1 MVLIEG
7 QNADGVTVDQ
17 DTFGVVAGED
27 SAISG
32 AADQVIGAIV
42 GTREGAV
49 EGGYRLAS
57 TGVTW
62 TDPAG
67 VGGLRDALA
76 RCDVRSVMLVSPLLA
91 AAALAQTV
99 GHAIDYEHIAMVF
112 VEADSATLAVVEI
125 AGGSIVELHRRPL
138 TGVGTPGREA
148 AVATELAAM
157 VAGLDAPDSRA
168 DGVFI
173 VGCGVDIVG
182 IKTALEAA
190 TALVVSAPEE
200 PDMALA
206 RGAGLASANAPLFA
220 SSTAALAYAL
230 DPGTG
235 ELNPGV
241 LSPTYLDVSRNADLG
256 AGALAYSALDDV
268 ADDRPTRRRRPMFLA
283 GSALAA
289 IGAAVAGVVLVSLMS
304 DRPTSALQHNPR
316 VSIDTPAK
324 QMPAQV
330 PSTPPEAQLPA
341 PSAPPPAVAAPPA
354 PAPEGAAPPAPA
366 PVVQQAPQPAVN
378 TPPAA
383 PPRRAPT
390 RRAPQVTPTPA
401 SQAPAPTPAAVPS
414 PEPAAP
420 PAPPPQYAPPAAPP
434 QYAPPAA
441 PPQYAPP
448 AAPPQYV
455 PPAAPPQ
462 YAPPAAPPQYAPPT
476 RPPLTMYLR
485 LPFVT
490 VPIPINPPPPPPPSQ

>member
-1 MVLIEG
+1 LEIVLGVSMAPTTVRMVLIEG
-7 QNADGVTVDQ
+7 QNADGVTVEQ
-17 DTFGVVAGED
+17 DTFGVGAGAD
-27 SAISG
+27 PATAG

-42 GTREGAV
+42 GTCEGAA

-76 RCDVRSVMLVSPLLA
+76 RCDVGGVMLVSPLLA

-99 GHAIDYEHIAMVF
+99 GNAIGYEHIAMVF
-112 VEADSATLAVVEI
+112 VEPDSVTLAIVEI

-138 TGVGTPGREA
+138 TGAGAPGREG
-148 AVATELAAM
+148 AVAAELAAM
-157 VAGLDAPDSRA
+157 VAGLDAPDARA
-168 DGVFI
+168 DGVFV

-182 IKTALEAA
+182 IKTALEGA
-190 TALVVSAPEE
+190 TALVVSASEE

-206 RGAGLASANAPLFA
+206 RGAALASANAPLFA

-235 ELNPGV
+235 ELNPAA
-241 LSPTYLDVSRNADLG
+241 LSPTYFDVGGNADFG

-268 ADDRPTRRRRPMFLA
+268 ADQRPRRRRRPMFLA

-289 IGAAVAGVVLVSLMS
+289 IGAAVAGVVLTSLTS

-316 VSIDTPAK
+316 VSVATPAN
-324 QMPAQV
+324 QMPAQA
-330 PSTPPEAQLPA
+330 PSTPPQALLPA
-341 PSAPPPAVAAPPA
+341 PGPPPPAPALAAPPPPAPEAAAPPA
-354 PAPEGAAPPAPA
+354 PP
-366 PVVQQAPQPAVN
+366 PVVQQTPHPAVN
-378 TPPAA
+378 APA

-390 RRAPQVTPTPA
+390 RRAPEVTPTPA
-401 SQAPAPTPAAVPS
+401 PQATAPTR
-414 PEPAAP
+414 EPAAE
-420 PAPPPQYAPPAAPP
+420 PAQR
-434 QYAPPAA
+434 
-441 PPQYAPP
+441 
-448 AAPPQYV
+448 PQYV
-455 PPAAPPQ
+455 PPASPPQ
-462 YAPPAAPPQYAPPT
+462 YEPPASPPQYEPPASPPQYEPT
-476 RPPLTMYLR
+476 RPPMTMYLR

-490 VPIPINPPPPPPPSQ
+490 VPIPINPPAPAAPPQ